1 MIQKMSKVQ
10 IVGSK
15 VILPEVIEVLHSIG
29 TIQIESIPKKIDLK
43 EEFITAIPLDRKRV
57 LLQERL
63 DTLLAKLKD
72 ILLLLPKPASS
83 DGTVKEGFLL
93 LDITSNEVQQRIDE
107 LYDEIKE
114 VQKRRLE
121 LMEELS
127 TAEKYERILKG
138 FAPLITAIGDIRHL
152 EVMGI
157 TIDKEKRAVLPL
169 LKEEVERITEGR
181 SEMFEKALDEETIGV
196 IITYSRKYDDA
207 VKQLLM
213 GESISEITLPAE
225 YAGLSFLNAMKEMI
239 KRKEGVPR
247 ELQEIRRS
255 IEILSSRWYHVI
267 ETLIGTVTDT
277 IDELHAIAYCA
288 QTHYAFILSGWVPQ
302 SECTLLSSTL
312 RNRFGDKA
320 LLREVEI
327 ADEEVDEVPVSIK
340 NPFFI
345 RPFEVFMSVF
355 PPPKYGTIDPT
366 PYLAFFFPIFY
377 GLILGDVGYGVI
389 ILALSLF
396 AKWRFREREF
406 LKNIFTVIAVCSIFS
421 VLFGF
426 LFGEFFGDLGEHYG
440 MHPILF
446 DRARAVESFLI
457 LAVAIGVGHVFLGL
471 LLAVVNSLQRGRV
484 KYAIVKAATIAAVVA
499 LLCAIGV
506 MAGYLPQAILTPGI
520 LVLASAFVLLIVLEG
535 IVGPL
540 EIIGVVGNMLSYARI
555 MAIGMAS
562 IILATVANELGGM
575 TGNIFLGIVI
585 ASLIHLINIV
595 LGVFSPIIHDLRW
608 HYVEFFGKFFQ
619 PGGRRYVPFKRHK

>member
-1 MIQKMSKVQ
+1 MSKVQ

-15 VILPEVIEVLHSIG
+15 VILSEVIEVLHSIG
-29 TIQIESIPKKIDLK
+29 TIQIESVPQKIDISEK
-43 EEFITAIPLDRKRV
+43 FISAIPLDRERV
-57 LLQERL
+57 LLRERL
-63 DTLLAKLKD
+63 DILLAKLKD

-83 DGTVKEGFLL
+83 EEEAREGFLL
-93 LDITSNEVQQRIDE
+93 LDITSDEGQRRIDD
-107 LYDEIKE
+107 LYNEIKE

-121 LMEELS
+121 LREELS
-127 TAEKYERILKG
+127 TAERYERILKG

-181 SEMFEKALDEETIGV
+181 SEIFDKVLDEETIGV
-196 IITYSRKYDDA
+196 IIAYSRDFDTALKE
-207 VKQLLM
+207 LLM
-213 GESISEITLPAE
+213 GENISEITLPAE

-239 KRKEGVPR
+239 KRKEGIPR
-247 ELQEIRRS
+247 ELHEIRKS
-255 IEILSSRWYHVI
+255 IERLSLRWYHI
-267 ETLIGTVTDT
+267 IKTLIDTVADT
-277 IDELHAIAYCA
+277 IDEFHAVEYCA
-288 QTHYAFILSGWVPQ
+288 QTHYAFILSGWVPK
-302 SECTLLSSTL
+302 SECALLSTTL
-312 RNRFGDKA
+312 RNRFGNKA
-320 LLREVEI
+320 VVREVEI
-327 ADEEVDEVPVSIK
+327 AEEEVDEVPVSIK

-366 PYLAFFFPIFY
+366 PFLAFLFPVFY

-389 ILALSLF
+389 VLALSLSL
-396 AKWRFREREF
+396 KRRFREREF
-406 LKNIFTVIAVCSIFS
+406 LKDIFTVFSICAMFS
-421 VLFGF
+421 VIFGV

-440 MHPILF
+440 MHPIIF

-457 LAVAIGVGHVFLGL
+457 LAVAIGVGHVLFGL
-471 LLAVVNSLQRGRV
+471 LLAFVNSLQRG
-484 KYAIVKAATIAAVVA
+484 KMKHAIVKAATIAAVVA
-499 LLCAIGV
+499 LLCSIAV
-506 MAGYLPQAILTPGI
+506 MAGYLPQTIFTPGI

-562 IILATVANELGGM
+562 IILAIVANELGGM
-575 TGNIFLGIVI
+575 TGNIFLGIVV
-585 ASLIHLINIV
+585 ASLIHLINIA
-595 LGVFSPIIHDLRW
+595 LGVFSPTIHDLRL

-619 PGGRRYVPFKRHK
+619 PGGRKYVPFKRHK

>member
-1 MIQKMSKVQ
+1 MIQKMTKVQ

-15 VILPEVIEVLHSIG
+15 AILPEVIEVLHSIG
-29 TIQIESIPKKIDLK
+29 TIQIESIPKKIDIK

-72 ILLLLPKPASS
+72 ILLLLPKPALS
-83 DGTVKEGFLL
+83 DGRAKEGFLI
-93 LDITSNEVQQRIDE
+93 LDITSDEVQHRIDE
-107 LYDEIKE
+107 LYNEIKE

-121 LMEELS
+121 LREELS
-127 TAEKYERILKG
+127 TAERYERILKG

-196 IITYSRKYDDA
+196 IITYSRKYDNA
-207 VKQLLM
+207 VKELLM

-225 YAGLSFLNAMKEMI
+225 YASLSFLNAMKEMI

-267 ETLIGTVTDT
+267 ETLVGTVTDT

-288 QTHYAFILSGWVPQ
+288 QTHYAFILSGWVPR
-302 SECTLLSSTL
+302 SECTLLASTL
-312 RNRFGDKA
+312 RNRFGEKA
-320 LLREVEI
+320 LLREVDI
-327 ADEEVDEVPVSIK
+327 ADDEVDEVPVSIK

-366 PYLAFFFPIFY
+366 PYLAFFFPVFY

-396 AKWRFREREF
+396 AKRRFRESEF

-446 DRARAVESFLI
+446 DRAKAVESFLI
-457 LAVAIGVGHVFLGL
+457 LAVAIGVGHVILGL

-484 KYAIVKAATIAAVVA
+484 KHAVVKAATIAAVVA

-506 MAGYLPQAILTPGI
+506 TAGYLPQAILTPGI

-540 EIIGVVGNMLSYARI
+540 EIVGVVGNMLSYARI

-562 IILATVANELGGM
+562 IILAIVANELGGM

-585 ASLIHLINIV
+585 ASLIHMINIV
-595 LGVFSPIIHDLRW
+595 LGVFSPVIHDLRL

-619 PGGRRYVPFKRHK
+619 PGGKRYVPFRKHR